1 MTMEARIG
9 AQGSLG
15 VRLARIDGRPLGW
28 LDPPQRRSDLL
39 FVWDGRLGGKR
50 VPDGFYQAQLV
61 LGGRVAAAPRF
72 RIDTQPALLENLRV
86 SNGATPFAGDGPL
99 LTTLSLND
107 DSTRKR
113 AQIHFRLTEGAQV
126 TLDVERTSATIDE
139 IYTRTWTLRAGAH
152 TLTWTPAAGLAP
164 RTYVLSFTTQ
174 DVASNILTY
183 GAPEPHVER
192 YPRAPVVRILGVDAT
207 FTRPSYLPGQ
217 VGALRIAADTPSL
230 EAQVFQ
236 SGPERE
242 ITYADY
248 LLGGVPVNDPVKID
262 WRSRRDKPSTISF
275 QLGVLPTGL
284 YYVKLTQ
291 PDGSFGYAPF
301 VIRPVVLGAASR
313 VAVVLPTNTW
323 QAYNF
328 YDADGDGWG
337 DTWYTGPPHREVP
350 LVRPF
355 LHRGVPPFFYRYDQG
370 FLHWLYWNDKT
381 VEFLSDED
389 VETIGGDELARAYDL
404 IVYPGHSEYV
414 TEPEYNAVQRYRD
427 AGGNLMFLSAN
438 NFFWKVTRAGSVL
451 TKVSMW
457 RDIGRPEAALI
468 GVQYLANDRG
478 QRQGVFVVQDS
489 GLDWLWAGTRLRPGS
504 TFGDAVGGYGIEID
518 HVTKDSPPGTTVVA
532 AIPDLFGPGLTAEMS
547 YYETAN
553 GARVFAAGA
562 LDFGGSALTSP
573 IRRILENIWGRL
585 SVP

>member
-1 MTMEARIG
+1 
-9 AQGSLG
+9 
-15 VRLARIDGRPLGW
+15 
-28 LDPPQRRSDLL
+28 
-39 FVWDGRLGGKR
+39 
-50 VPDGFYQAQLV
+50 
-61 LGGRVAAAPRF
+61 
-72 RIDTQPALLENLRV
+72 
-86 SNGATPFAGDGPL
+86 
-99 LTTLSLND
+99 
-107 DSTRKR
+107 
-113 AQIHFRLTEGAQV
+113 
-126 TLDVERTSATIDE
+126 
-139 IYTRTWTLRAGAH
+139 
-152 TLTWTPAAGLAP
+152 
-164 RTYVLSFTTQ
+164 
-174 DVASNILTY
+174 
-183 GAPEPHVER
+183 
-192 YPRAPVVRILGVDAT
+192 
-207 FTRPSYLPGQ
+207 
-217 VGALRIAADTPSL
+217 
-230 EAQVFQ
+230 
-236 SGPERE
+236 
-242 ITYADY
+242 
-248 LLGGVPVNDPVKID
+248 
-262 WRSRRDKPSTISF
+262 
-275 QLGVLPTGL
+275 
-284 YYVKLTQ
+284 
-291 PDGSFGYAPF
+291 
-301 VIRPVVLGAASR
+301 
-313 VAVVLPTNTW
+313 
-323 QAYNF
+323 
-328 YDADGDGWG
+328 
-337 DTWYTGPPHREVP
+337 VP